1 MLINASRSR
10 DILECIASLSS
21 DEVATPPAV
30 ANQVLDLLPAEVW
43 SNKNLK
49 WLDPA
54 CKTGVFLREAA
65 RRLMEGLKD
74 SIPDE
79 TERRRHIFTKMLHGY
94 ALTELTAQMSRRS
107 VYYNKDASS
116 KTFSV
121 VQFSRPEGNIW
132 FSGDDHSY
140 NADRKCGVCGAGE
153 EIFGAQ
159 GNRERH
165 AYDFIHKL
173 GDSMKFD
180 VIVGNPP
187 YQLDAA
193 GFGRQATPI
202 YDLFVEQ
209 AIRLQP
215 RYIAMII
222 PSRWF
227 TGGMGLSQFRD
238 KMLNTR
244 HLKSI
249 YDFSNSEWLF
259 PGVQVKGGVCYF
271 LWDNSWDG
279 ACEFNEMHESQVVA
293 SETRDLSEHGDILV
307 RHSKARGII
316 AKVIQKTHAM
326 NLSMFTE
333 HMSSLNPFGIPSN
346 FSGGT
351 TAAGPTSINLHTKD
365 GVIKVPQNTIT
376 SNNDLLAK
384 WKVYLSKA
392 GPNGSGYPNKI
403 LGRVFVD
410 GPRSAC
416 THSYFIAATCES
428 KEEATRTAMYL
439 HQRLPRF
446 LAAMRMATQ
455 DISRDRFLWVP
466 YPSAEVP
473 VTDEELYKYFGIT
486 SAEAEYIDSLV
497 TTMESVD
504 L

>member
-21 DEVATPPAV
+21 DEVATPPVV

-43 SNKNLK
+43 SNKDLR

-79 TERRRHIFTKMLHGY
+79 AERRRHIFTKMLHGY
-94 ALTELTAQMSRRS
+94 AITELTAQISRRS
-107 VYYNKDASS
+107 TYYNKDASNQEL
-116 KTFSV
+116 SV
-121 VQFSRPEGNIW
+121 VPFSSPEGNIW

-140 NADRKCGVCGAGE
+140 NADSKCGVCGAGQE
-153 EIFGAQ
+153 AFGAP

-165 AYDFIHKL
+165 AYDFIHKP

-249 YDFSNSEWLF
+249 HDFANSEWLF

-271 LWDNSWDG
+271 LWDNSWGG
-279 ACEFNEMHESQVVA
+279 ACEFNEMNETQIVT
-293 SETRDLSEHGDILV
+293 SEVRDLSEHGDILV

-316 AKVIQKTHAM
+316 AKVTQKSHAM
-326 NLSMFTE
+326 HLSMFTE
-333 HMSSLNPFGIPSN
+333 HMSGLNPFGIPSN
-346 FSGGT
+346 FAGGT
-351 TAAGPTSINLHTKD
+351 KSLGSESVNLHTKD
-365 GVIKVPQNTIT
+365 GVLTVNRDTVV
-376 SNNDLLAK
+376 SNRHLLEK
-384 WKVYLSKA
+384 WKVFLSKA
-392 GPNGSGYPNKI
+392 GPNGAGYPNKI

-410 GPRSAC
+410 GPSSAC
-416 THSYFIAATCES
+416 THSYFIAATCSS
-428 KEEATRTAMYL
+428 KEEASRIAMYL

-455 DISRDRFLWVP
+455 DISRERFLWVP
-466 YPSAEVP
+466 YPTSEVP
-473 VTDEELYKYFGIT
+473 VTDEELYAFFDIT
-486 SAEAEYIDSLV
+486 SEESDYIDSLV
-497 TTMESVD
+497 TRMESLD
-504 L
+504 F

>member
-10 DILECIASLSS
+10 DILECISSLSS

-43 SNKNLK
+43 SNKDLR

-65 RRLMEGLKD
+65 RRLMAGLRE

-79 TERRRHIFTKMLHGY
+79 AERRKHIFTKMLHGF

-116 KTFSV
+116 TTHSV
-121 VQFSRPEGNIW
+121 VPFDRSEGNIW

-140 NADRKCGVCGAGE
+140 NAEDKCDVCGGAKE
-153 EIFGAQ
+153 VFGAP

-165 AYDFIHKL
+165 AYDFIHKT
-173 GDSMKFD
+173 GDSMRFD

-187 YQLDAA
+187 YQLDSA

-209 AIRLQP
+209 AIRMQP

-227 TGGMGLSQFRD
+227 TGGMGLNQFRE

-249 YDFSNSEWLF
+249 HDFSNSEWLF
-259 PGVQVKGGVCYF
+259 SGVQIKGGVCYF
-271 LWDNSWDG
+271 LWDSSWNG
-279 ACEFNEMHESQVVA
+279 ECQFNEMNGTEIVT
-293 SETRDLSEHGDILV
+293 SEARDLSEHGDILV

-316 AKVIQKTHAM
+316 AKVAQKSVTM
-326 NLSMFTE
+326 QLSMLTE
-333 HMSSLNPFGIPSN
+333 HMTGLNPFGIPSN
-346 FSGGT
+346 FVGGSKS
-351 TAAGPTSINLHTKD
+351 AGSKSISLHTKD
-365 GVIKVPQNTIT
+365 GVIMVDPNTVV
-376 SNNDLLAK
+376 SNTHLVNK
-384 WKVYLSKA
+384 WKVFLSKA
-392 GPNGSGYPNKI
+392 GPNGSGYPNKV
-403 LGRVFVD
+403 LGRIFFD
-410 GPRSAC
+410 GPKSAS
-416 THSYFIAATCES
+416 TFSYFVAATCES
-428 KEEATRTAMYL
+428 REEAIRITNYL

-455 DISRDRFLWVP
+455 NISRECFFWVP
-466 YPSAEVP
+466 YPATEVP

-486 SAEAEYIDSLV
+486 SQEQEYIESIV
-497 TTMESVD
+497 TKMESPS